1 MTPTE
6 FHVEVVRVG
15 PVNKH
20 PNADTLE
27 LTEVNGYPVVTKSGT
42 FKEGDNAVYVPVDA
56 LVPTDRSEFAFL
68 AKSGLPGE
76 QHRIRAVRLRGIFSM
91 GLLVPLTKEVRAEVE
106 SGCGKS
112 LREALGIEKYIPPS
126 ERNLEQATKA
136 KGASKAQAAPGWMP
150 VYGIEAYRRNKGA
163 LIEGEEVVLTEKIH
177 GCNARYCY
185 ANGRLYVGSHKSF
198 RGTSPTKWAQWLTS
212 TKLRIQDFFGRKHRA
227 DLIRDHGDV
236 WWQAAKDYS
245 LEAKLKQI
253 PNHIVYGEI
262 YGKGVQDLEYGLDH
276 RKFVVFDILDVN
288 AGRYLDFDEMESMSN
303 YLGLHTAPTF
313 YRGPWQSDLVSLA
326 EGKSHLAPLQIREGF
341 VARPVVERRSHMGR
355 VILKV
360 VGEGYLLRKT
370 A

>member
-15 PVNKH
+15 PVTKH

-27 LTEVNGYPVVTKSGT
+27 LTEVNGYPVIIKAGS

-76 QHRIRAVRLRGIFSM
+76 RHRIKAMRLRGIFSM
-91 GLLVPLTKEVRAEVE
+91 GLLVPVSSHVQEAVR
-106 SGCGKS
+106 CGWTVTQ
-112 LREALGIEKYIPPS
+112 ALDIEKYIPPS

-136 KGASKAQAAPGWMP
+136 KGAKRAQAAPGWMP

-236 WWQAAKDYS
+236 WWQAAKLYN
-245 LEAKLKQI
+245 LEERLTPY
-253 PNHIVYGEI
+253 PNHIFYGEI
-262 YGKGVQDLEYGLDH
+262 FGRGVQDLEYGLDH

-288 AGRYLDFDEMESMSN
+288 EGRYLDFDEMEN
-303 YLGLHTAPTF
+303 TCDRLGLETAPIL